1 MEESE
6 EEEDISYIDEKPKT
20 INKKNNKA
28 DKVIKNKSKNKN
40 KKEEKNRNLIKVY
53 NNNIVDIDK
62 SLLKDLLYFNQNLL
76 PSICRNQNNL
86 IINKK
91 TSVKYNE
98 FHNKIFKYNEDDL
111 EQYKFSTYQIDDEL
125 FTVTLNRFPSSNDI
139 VIKIKK
145 EK

>member
-1 MEESE
+1 LEESE

-53 NNNIVDIDK
+53 NNNIVDI
-62 SLLKDLLYFNQNLL
+62 NQNLL

-145 EK
+145 EKWRRWR